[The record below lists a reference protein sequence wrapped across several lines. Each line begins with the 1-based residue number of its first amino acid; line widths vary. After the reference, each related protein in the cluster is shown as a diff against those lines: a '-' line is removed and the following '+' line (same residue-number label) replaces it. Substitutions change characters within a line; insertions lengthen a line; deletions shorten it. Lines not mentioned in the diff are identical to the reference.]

1 MEDTRKPHK
10 PIHLVHAIY
19 TNRVQLEVVWI
30 LMRLNGKST
39 QITNSVSQCW
49 QDSVEY
55 VSINNYKV
63 LCAWLIFFS
72 QLAFIIHFYSCTT
85 ALNLFRHYTTNLHVS
100 MHIYNTVESY
110 IKRFLTGQQLWNG
123 QVRLYNNEAV
133 NFPVSS
139 QPVRGH
145 PVSCL
150 LKASGKSLSWQ
161 PSSTSFFTHDIK
173 QDVQFKRE
181 GKSNITHGDK
191 CCKKN

>member
-1 MEDTRKPHK
+1 MRLISAVVVRRNMLAPSLCLTTGLSDRQMLSCYRRYTKATHK

-39 QITNSVSQCW
+39 QITNTVSQCW
-49 QDSVEY
+49 QESVEY
-55 VSINNYKV
+55 VSIYNYKV

-85 ALNLFRHYTTNLHVS
+85 ALTLFRHYPTNLHVS
-100 MHIYNTVESY
+100 MHISNTVES
-110 IKRFLTGQQLWNG
+110 FLTCQQLWNG

-139 QPVRGH
+139 QLVRGH
-145 PVSCL
+145 PNSCL
-150 LKASGKSLSWQ
+150 LK
-161 PSSTSFFTHDIK
+161 
-173 QDVQFKRE
+173 V
-181 GKSNITHGDK
+181 
-191 CCKKN
+191 